1 MLNGKGQELN
11 LVWTSRFITAAIL
24 QGAIIVGLTVFII
37 LEEISILEPGVSR
50 VIASG
55 GAGTWF
61 TLGYVMYIVVGV
73 IGVAVSAL
81 FYLYIERVLK
91 KQYKDYNGARIVAW
105 IHLILMNIGTTV
117 AMGLLMLAGYRGGAA
132 MLPTSVGGLGL
143 DAGQAHE
150 ILAPFVEPIAIA
162 ILVLIF
168 GIIGGG
174 IGFLIVNRKKDIWL
188 RYSCYN
194 RIQL

>member
-1 MLNGKGQELN
+1 
-11 LVWTSRFITAAIL
+11 
-24 QGAIIVGLTVFII
+24 
-37 LEEISILEPGVSR
+37 
-50 VIASG
+50 
-55 GAGTWF
+55 
-61 TLGYVMYIVVGV
+61 MYIVVGV

-91 KQYKDYNGARIVAW
+91 KQYRDHNGARVVAW
-105 IHLILMNIGTTV
+105 IHLIHMNVGTTI

-143 DAGQAHE
+143 DAGQAHG

-168 GIIGGG
+168 GIICGG
-174 IGFLIVNRKKDIWL
+174 IGFLLVNRKKDI
-188 RYSCYN
+188 
-194 RIQL
+194 

>member
-24 QGAIIVGLTVFII
+24 QGAIIVGLTVFMI
-37 LEEISILEPGVSR
+37 LGEISILEPGVSR

-91 KQYKDYNGARIVAW
+91 KQ
-105 IHLILMNIGTTV
+105 
-117 AMGLLMLAGYRGGAA
+117 
-132 MLPTSVGGLGL
+132 
-143 DAGQAHE
+143 
-150 ILAPFVEPIAIA
+150 
-162 ILVLIF
+162 
-168 GIIGGG
+168 
-174 IGFLIVNRKKDIWL
+174 
-188 RYSCYN
+188 
-194 RIQL
+194 